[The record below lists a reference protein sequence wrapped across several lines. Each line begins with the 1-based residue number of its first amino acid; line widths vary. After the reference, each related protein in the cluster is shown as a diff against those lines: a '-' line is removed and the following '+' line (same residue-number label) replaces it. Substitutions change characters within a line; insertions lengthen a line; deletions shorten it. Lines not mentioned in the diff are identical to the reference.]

1 MKNEWH
7 YVSISLIVNKHEWQW
22 MISFLKYIIYIVIK
36 FKVIFFIEN
45 QLIFYTND
53 FSIIVQKLIAYDHI
67 LAFLNL

>member
-7 YVSISLIVNKHEWQW
+7 DGSISSIVNKHEWQW
-22 MISFLKYIIYIVIK
+22 MISFLKYLIYIVIE

-67 LAFLNL
+67 LTFLNL

>member
-7 YVSISLIVNKHEWQW
+7 YGSISLIVNKHEWQW
-22 MISFLKYIIYIVIK
+22 MISFLKYLIYIVIE

-67 LAFLNL
+67 LTFLNL